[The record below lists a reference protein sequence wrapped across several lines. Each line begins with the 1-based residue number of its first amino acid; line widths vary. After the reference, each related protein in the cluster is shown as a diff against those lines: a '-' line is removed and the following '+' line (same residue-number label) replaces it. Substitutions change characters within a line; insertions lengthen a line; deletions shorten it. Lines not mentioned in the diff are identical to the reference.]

1 MAVRIRLAR
10 HGKKKAPFY
19 RLIVADSR
27 SPRDGR
33 FIEMLG
39 TYNPMTD
46 PAEVKVNEERAM
58 HWLKEGALPSDT
70 ARALLRKVGVW
81 DRFNGDKG
89 KPVAA
94 AVHAPAEPEKPSEE
108 VAAVPAPAE
117 ETAEQAEQVEPAE

>member
-19 RLIVADSR
+19 RLVVADSR

-46 PAEVKVNEERAM
+46 PAEVKVDEERAM
-58 HWLKEGALPSDT
+58 HWLTEGAIPSDT
-70 ARALLRKVGVW
+70 ARALLRKAGVW
-81 DRFNGDKG
+81 DRFADSRTKKAKN
-89 KPVAA
+89 
-94 AVHAPAEPEKPSEE
+94 AEG
-108 VAAVPAPAE
+108 AE
-117 ETAEQAEQVEPAE
+117 

>member
-1 MAVRIRLAR
+1 MGVRIRLAR

-46 PAEVKVNEERAM
+46 PAEVKVDEDRAM
-58 HWLKEGALPSDT
+58 HWLKQGAIPSDT

-81 DRFNGDKG
+81 DRFNEGRPGKDKYAAMKG
-89 KPVAA
+89 QTKPAA
-94 AVHAPAEPEKPSEE
+94 APAAAPEAPEVVEAPAEQES
-108 VAAVPAPAE
+108 AE
-117 ETAEQAEQVEPAE
+117 

>member
-19 RLIVADSR
+19 RLVVSDSR

-46 PAEVKVNEERAM
+46 PAEVNVDGERAM
-58 HWLKEGALPSDT
+58 HWLKNGATPSDT
-70 ARALLRKVGVW
+70 ARALLRKAGVW
-81 DRFNGDKG
+81 DQYTESKAQ
-89 KPVAA
+89 K
-94 AVHAPAEPEKPSEE
+94 AE
-108 VAAVPAPAE
+108 
-117 ETAEQAEQVEPAE
+117 